1 MNNFN
6 FSNYP
11 NSIQEKI
18 QDPNTDYSAF
28 IVKPP
33 EKNITTSRIERLFV
47 IDSRDRD
54 RNLYPNSNNYRV
66 LVPQEWR
73 DVVSS
78 ELIYGELPNTYYNIN
93 DENNIMYLSD
103 TPYNLIVVKIPEGK
117 YSNQQLIEILNGSKG
132 DLFSEF
138 KSKFNFSR
146 DQYTKKLRISSNN
159 GSENNFIYNF
169 NYTQNAECSSSCHY
183 NNIDAILG
191 FSSIEYVSDTIT
203 LTDYNIQSITDLA
216 TLSDDGYPLRKIIVN
231 NYDLRTNLVN
241 GDYLIIES
249 SGNKYEIR
257 INTIINKNT
266 MNVESIDGTNPTG
279 LSGKILLDISVLI
292 SPNMFNVEVMPY
304 IVIRLKSY
312 NGFNLLFSNSDNAS
326 DSSYA
331 VISLLKDN
339 KTIICNATLPKQG
352 IVKYFNPP
360 LPRMQWVE
368 VRFLNYDGTPFN
380 FRGMENMLTIKLTLL
395 NQPGKYNP

>member
-11 NSIQEKI
+11 NAIQEKI

-33 EKNITTSRIERLFV
+33 EKNLTTGRIQRLFV

-78 ELIYGELPNTYYNIN
+78 ELIYGEIPNTYYNIN
-93 DENNIMYLSD
+93 EENNIMYLSD

-117 YSNQQLIEILNGSKG
+117 YSNQQLIDVLNGSKG
-132 DLFSEF
+132 DLFNEF

-146 DQYTKKLRISSNN
+146 DVYTKKLRISSNN
-159 GSENNFIYNF
+159 GSGNNFIYNF
-169 NYTQNAECSSSCHY
+169 NYTQNAECNSSCNY
-183 NNIDAILG
+183 NNIDAIFG
-191 FSSIEYVSDTIT
+191 FSTIEYPSETIT
-203 LTDYNIQSITDLA
+203 LADYNIQSITDLG
-216 TLSDDGYPLRKIIVN
+216 TLSPDGYPLRKITIN
-231 NYDLRTNLVN
+231 NYDLKRELVN
-241 GDYLIIES
+241 GDYLIIENGGS
-249 SGNKYEIR
+249 KYNIR
-257 INTIINKNT
+257 IVQIINTNNMT
-266 MNVESIDGTNPTG
+266 VESIDGTNPTG
-279 LSGKILLDISVLI
+279 LTGNILLNISVLI
-292 SPNMFNVEVMPY
+292 SPNMYNIEIMPY
-304 IVIRLKSY
+304 IVIKLKSY

-326 DSSYA
+326 DASYA
-331 VISLLKDN
+331 IVSLLKDN
-339 KTIICNATLPKQG
+339 KTIICNATLPWEG
-352 IVKYFNPP
+352 IVKNFNPP

-380 FRGMENMLTIKLTLL
+380 FRGMENMLTLRLTLL